1 MRINFVLNGDPTTI
15 DVAENARLVDVLR
28 NKFHLTGTK
37 EGCGVGE
44 CGACTVILDGKA
56 VASCLVL
63 AVSVEGKSVLTI
75 EGLSKNGE
83 LDPIQEAFI
92 DHHAAQCGFC
102 TPGFIMSAKAL
113 LDANPSPTREEI
125 RIAVSGNICRCTGYH
140 QIVDAIEDAA
150 ERYRRR
156 GEEKA

>member
-1 MRINFVLNGDPTTI
+1 MKINFILNGDPTTI

-28 NKFHLTGTK
+28 NDFHLTGTK

-44 CGACTVILDGKA
+44 CGACTVIIDGKA

-92 DHHAAQCGFC
+92 DHHASQCGFC
-102 TPGFIMSAKAL
+102 PPGFIMSAKAL
-113 LDANPSPTREEI
+113 LDANPAPTREEI
-125 RIAVSGNICRCTGYH
+125 RVAISGNICRCTGYH

-150 ERYRRR
+150 ERYRKR
-156 GEEKA
+156 GEGKA

>member
-1 MRINFVLNGDPTTI
+1 MKVNFVLNGDPTTI

-28 NKFHLTGTK
+28 NDFHLTGTK

-44 CGACTVILDGKA
+44 CGACTVIIDGKA

-83 LDPIQEAFI
+83 LDPVQEAFI
-92 DHHAAQCGFC
+92 DHHASQCGFC

-113 LDANPSPTREEI
+113 LDANPAPTREEI
-125 RIAVSGNICRCTGYH
+125 RIAISGNICRCTGYH

-150 ERYRRR
+150 ERYRKR
-156 GEEKA
+156 GEGKA

>member
-1 MRINFVLNGDPTTI
+1 MKINFILNGDPTTI

-28 NKFHLTGTK
+28 NDFHLTGTK

-44 CGACTVILDGKA
+44 CGACTVIIDGKA

-92 DHHAAQCGFC
+92 DHHASQCGFC

-113 LDANPSPTREEI
+113 LDANPAPTREEI
-125 RIAVSGNICRCTGYH
+125 RVAISGNICRCTGYH

-150 ERYRRR
+150 ERYRKR
-156 GEEKA
+156 GEGKA

>member
-1 MRINFVLNGDPTTI
+1 MKINFILNGDPTTI

-28 NKFHLTGTK
+28 NDFHLTGTK

-44 CGACTVILDGKA
+44 CGACTVIIDGKA

-63 AVSVEGKSVLTI
+63 AVSVEGKCVLTI
-75 EGLSKNGE
+75 EGLSKDGE

-92 DHHAAQCGFC
+92 DHHASQCGFC

-113 LDANPSPTREEI
+113 LDANPAPTREEI
-125 RIAVSGNICRCTGYH
+125 RVAISGNICRCTGYH

-156 GEEKA
+156 GEGKA